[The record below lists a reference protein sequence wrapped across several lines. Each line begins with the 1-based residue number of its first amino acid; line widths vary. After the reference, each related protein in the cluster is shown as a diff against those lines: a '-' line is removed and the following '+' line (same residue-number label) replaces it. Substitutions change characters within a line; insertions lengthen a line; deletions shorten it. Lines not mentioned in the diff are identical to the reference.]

1 MTSSNIRR
9 SANNLTFCLININSL
24 KGGSADDRTS
34 ELFKLF
40 NDCKAQ
46 LYIITETKLTEEAA
60 AKFNPNYV
68 GKLWKHSV
76 TTDNDAGAGISIA
89 YDPLMGKCELIPL
102 PSEIQNRAIAI
113 RFLPPNADHFIVMGV
128 YAPASGT
135 VAIKRNFINQIF
147 QARSSLQQLFNCN
160 IIIGG
165 DFNSTIGHL
174 ENNMRDFRNSSFN
187 KPNSIAKLISS
198 RMTECGYVHPFE
210 PIVKKYPGREYLTFQ
225 CTTNTQTLATS
236 AKGIDHFLF
245 PSALL
250 NQLEDLRISNDFF
263 AGSKHKTVTILIRNL
278 MTLPISANQNIKHF
292 VPSIVWNNPD
302 FSNCSKNIYTKY
314 ITDHKDLA
322 NSNWDTLMA
331 EIKMLAIRKK
341 KTILRALLLEN
352 EIHPTPET
360 KAKIA
365 QFIPSSTRPQH
376 QWARSVSN
384 TIPFLKGVN
393 GVTSSHKEMCS
404 IAASH
409 LSSLFENKDT
419 CSEAEVM
426 AYLSSL
432 NLPQFTPDEK
442 NLLMK
447 PFTLEEVENIV
458 SSMPSGKSSGKDNIP
473 IDIFKNSTE
482 LCSILLACANNT
494 FQGNQPLPDSL
505 CSVLFRLIPKDP
517 DLDPT
522 NLDNYRPIG
531 LLPMAYR
538 IMSKAIT
545 NRLQPMLSRLIG
557 PHQYA
562 YVNGRRSENIARILS
577 EMMFQ
582 TITVPNSSILNLKLD
597 FRKAFDSMSFQY
609 VRCFLKAIDTP
620 NLLVIFIMHLLTNL
634 NGAVIINNGFSDTFA
649 IARGT
654 TQGSA
659 LSAIL
664 FVLCLE
670 GLCFAAIS
678 DPIRYGAAQI
688 PQLNLLL
695 TLLAFADD
703 VNIFTTLHCISEWFK
718 LLSYWGSISGVII
731 NIPKSLLNF
740 WSNTD
745 DVLIIPALED
755 LLLNHSCPAYK
766 AAGIFHPVT
775 NMGGWRISLNGDFSL
790 LGLHYSFKF
799 QHSEVDYLNENF
811 NVSTNLFISFTSN
824 TWNLTNETLP
834 DPRAKLASA
843 LYALSDNI
851 FDRLVNL
858 KSRFVSGL
866 IYRFYNCP
874 CSYKVLSTNQNQANV
889 VVLSPSATHSPCIKL
904 NTLFQEFSQGGCQH
918 VSLSSIQNA
927 ISVHTIILL
936 LSGLC
941 DKWVFSTYRRDLL
954 RIVYA
959 NCLLNETMRRIPF
972 EIFSRAGLHYLFGL
986 PLICSRVIQSGLPM
1000 LWTTYASISNFISI
1014 PKQTTSN
1021 LIKGTN
1027 TPNLQELTFFNQ
1039 LLNEPLWLNKLFL
1052 NPTTSASI
1060 APTCEVVDLFCFRHI
1075 WCISLCSISIT
1086 NHETTCSAACTHD
1099 HNCRLFWASCIPL
1112 HIVEFA
1118 AWCSPHFVPIQAPLD
1133 YETQC
1138 ESTVFTLEIQS
1149 NSTHAPILLPA
1160 CSVKLLTAYYTS
1172 VRAGPPNLSLISG
1185 VCGWMTH
1192 WPHLAGLF
1200 NWKAYFKLLE
1210 HEEISKPIRTAY
1222 WRLLHRCHVPRAKNS
1237 LTNTPYLN
1245 CKYCAQLNVP
1255 ALFNPEH
1262 AIFGCPKVQQFWLRI
1277 IAYIQRINSLF
1288 DNNLSFIT
1296 IISLGLHNM
1305 TRQDRTNNIVTA
1317 THNIIGLG
1325 IQTLTTF
1332 PIDSSDSL
1340 QTSLISFRQRF
1351 RQFIRNVTESKINAH
1366 LSRHGPNQDLYPA
1379 LRSSL
1384 ALELSTWTVMRDN
1397 NSMSP
1402 HIPTWSDY
1410 TYADPV

>member
-1 MTSSNIRR
+1 MISSNIRR

-24 KGGSADDRTS
+24 KGGCADDRTS
-34 ELFKLF
+34 DLENLF
-40 NDCKAQ
+40 NYSKAQ
-46 LYIITETKLTEEAA
+46 LYIITETKLTEETA

-76 TTDNDAGAGISIA
+76 TTDKDAGAGISIA

-102 PSEIQNRAIAI
+102 PTEIQNRAIAI
-113 RFLPPNADHFIVMGV
+113 RFLPPNADHFIVLGV

-135 VAIKRNFINQIF
+135 QAIKRNFINQIF
-147 QARSSLQQLFNCN
+147 QARSSLQQLYNCN

-174 ENNMRDFRNSSFN
+174 ENNMRDFKNSSFN
-187 KPNSIAKLISS
+187 KPDTIARLISS
-198 RMTECGYVHPFE
+198 RLTECGYVHPFE
-210 PIVKKYPGREYLTFQ
+210 AIVKEFPGREYLTFQ
-225 CTTNTQTLATS
+225 CTTNAQTLATS

-250 NQLEDLRISNDFF
+250 NQLGDLRVSNDFF
-263 AGSKHKTVTILIRNL
+263 AGSKHKTVTILIQNL
-278 MTLPISANQNIKHF
+278 MTLPISANQNIKDF
-292 VPSIVWNNPD
+292 VPSIVWNNHD
-302 FSNCSKNIYTKY
+302 FSSCSKSIYTKY
-314 ITDHKDLA
+314 LADHKHLA

-331 EIKMLAIRKK
+331 EIKMLAVRKK

-352 EIHPTPET
+352 EIHPTAET

-365 QFIPSSTRPQH
+365 QFIPSSTRPLK

-393 GVTSSHKEMCS
+393 GVTSSHKDMCS

-419 CSEAEVM
+419 CSESEVM

-432 NLPQFTPDEK
+432 NLPQFTTDEK
-442 NLLMK
+442 DLLMK
-447 PFTLEEVENIV
+447 PFTLEEFENIV
-458 SSMPSGKSSGKDNIP
+458 SSMPCGKSSGKDNIP
-473 IDIFKNSTE
+473 IDIFKKSTE

-545 NRLQPMLSRLIG
+545 TRLQPMLSRLIG

-562 YVNGRRSENIARILS
+562 YINGRRPENIARIIS

-582 TITVPNSSILNLKLD
+582 TITVPNTTILNLKLD
-597 FRKAFDSMSFQY
+597 FRKAFDSMSFRY
-609 VRCFLKAIDTP
+609 VHCFLKAIDTP
-620 NLLVIFIMHLLTNL
+620 NLLVNFIMHLITNL
-634 NGAVIINNGFSDTFA
+634 NGAVIINNGYSDTFP
-649 IARGT
+649 ISRGT

-688 PQLNLLL
+688 PLLNLLL

-703 VNIFTTLHCISEWFK
+703 VNIFTTLHCITEWFK
-718 LLSYWGSISGVII
+718 LLSHWGSISGVLI
-731 NIPKSLLNF
+731 NIPKSLLNL
-740 WSNTD
+740 WSNVD
-745 DVLIIPALED
+745 DVSSIPALED
-755 LLLNHSCPAYK
+755 LLLNHSCPEYE

-775 NMGGWRISLNGDFSL
+775 NMGGWRISVNGNFSL
-790 LGLHYSFKF
+790 LGLHYSFKS

-811 NVSTNLFISFTSN
+811 NVLTNLFISFTSN
-824 TWNLTNETLP
+824 TWNLSNDTLS
-834 DPRAKLASA
+834 RAKLACA
-843 LYALSDNI
+843 LYAASDNI

-874 CSYKVLSTNQNQANV
+874 CSYKVLSSNQNQANV
-889 VVLSPSATHSPCIKL
+889 VLLSPSSSHSPCIKL
-904 NTLFQEFSQGGCQH
+904 GTLFQEFSQGGCQH
-918 VSLSSIQNA
+918 VSLSSIQKA

-959 NCLLNETMRRIPF
+959 NWLQNETMRCFPY
-972 EIFSRAGLHYLFGL
+972 EILSHAGLHYLFGL

-1000 LWTTYASISNFISI
+1000 LWTNYASISNFISI

-1021 LIKGTN
+1021 LTKGNN
-1027 TPNLQELTFFNQ
+1027 TPNLLDLTFF
-1039 LLNEPLWLNKLFL
+1039 
-1052 NPTTSASI
+1052 
-1060 APTCEVVDLFCFRHI
+1060 
-1075 WCISLCSISIT
+1075 
-1086 NHETTCSAACTHD
+1086 
-1099 HNCRLFWASCIPL
+1099 
-1112 HIVEFA
+1112 
-1118 AWCSPHFVPIQAPLD
+1118 
-1133 YETQC
+1133 
-1138 ESTVFTLEIQS
+1138 
-1149 NSTHAPILLPA
+1149 
-1160 CSVKLLTAYYTS
+1160 
-1172 VRAGPPNLSLISG
+1172 
-1185 VCGWMTH
+1185 
-1192 WPHLAGLF
+1192 
-1200 NWKAYFKLLE
+1200 
-1210 HEEISKPIRTAY
+1210 
-1222 WRLLHRCHVPRAKNS
+1222 
-1237 LTNTPYLN
+1237 
-1245 CKYCAQLNVP
+1245 
-1255 ALFNPEH
+1255 
-1262 AIFGCPKVQQFWLRI
+1262 
-1277 IAYIQRINSLF
+1277 
-1288 DNNLSFIT
+1288 
-1296 IISLGLHNM
+1296 
-1305 TRQDRTNNIVTA
+1305 
-1317 THNIIGLG
+1317 
-1325 IQTLTTF
+1325 
-1332 PIDSSDSL
+1332 
-1340 QTSLISFRQRF
+1340 
-1351 RQFIRNVTESKINAH
+1351 
-1366 LSRHGPNQDLYPA
+1366 
-1379 LRSSL
+1379 
-1384 ALELSTWTVMRDN
+1384 
-1397 NSMSP
+1397 
-1402 HIPTWSDY
+1402 
-1410 TYADPV
+1410 

>member
-1 MTSSNIRR
+1 MIMSNARR
-9 SANNLTFCLININSL
+9 SANNLIFCLININSL
-24 KGGSADDRTS
+24 KGGCADDRTS
-34 ELFKLF
+34 DLENLF
-40 NDCKAQ
+40 NNSKAQ
-46 LYIITETKLTEEAA
+46 LYIITETKLTEETA

-76 TTDNDAGAGISIA
+76 TTDKDAGAGISIA
-89 YDPLMGKCELIPL
+89 YDPMMGKCELIPL
-102 PSEIQNRAIAI
+102 PTEIQNRAIAI
-113 RFLPPNADHFIVMGV
+113 RFLPPNADHFIVMGI

-135 VAIKRNFINQIF
+135 SAIKRNFINQIF
-147 QARSSLQQLFNCN
+147 QARSNLQLQYNCN

-174 ENNMRDFRNSSFN
+174 ENNMRDFKNSSFN
-187 KPNSIAKLISS
+187 KPDSIAKLISS

-210 PIVKKYPGREYLTFQ
+210 AIVKEYPCREYLTFQ
-225 CTTNTQTLATS
+225 CTTNVQALTTS

-245 PSALL
+245 PSALIH
-250 NQLEDLRISNDFF
+250 QLGDLRVSNDFF
-263 AGSKHKTVTILIRNL
+263 AGSKHKTVTILIQNL
-278 MTLPISANQNIKHF
+278 MTLPISANQNIRHF
-292 VPSIVWNNPD
+292 VPSIVWNNHD
-302 FSNCSKNIYTKY
+302 FSNCSKIIYTKY

-322 NSNWDTLMA
+322 NSNWDTLMV

-341 KTILRALLLEN
+341 KMILRALLLEN
-352 EIHPTPET
+352 ETHPTPET

-365 QFIPSSTRPQH
+365 QFIPSSTRPQN

-384 TIPFLKGVN
+384 TIPFLKGAN
-393 GVTSSHKEMCS
+393 GITSSHKDMCS

-409 LSSLFENKDT
+409 LSSLFENKDA
-419 CSEAEVM
+419 CSESEVI

-432 NLPQFTPDEK
+432 NLPQFTADEK
-442 NLLMK
+442 DLLMK
-447 PFTLEEVENIV
+447 PFTLDEFENIV
-458 SSMPSGKSSGKDNIP
+458 SSMPCGKSNGKDNIP

-494 FQGNQPLPDSL
+494 FQGNQPLPESL

-517 DLDPT
+517 DLDST

-545 NRLQPMLSRLIG
+545 NRLQPMLTRLIG

-562 YVNGRRSENIARILS
+562 YVNGRRSENISRIIS

-582 TITVPNSSILNLKLD
+582 TATVPNSTILNLKLD

-609 VRCFLKAIDTP
+609 VRCFLRAIDTP
-620 NLLVIFIMHLLTNL
+620 NLLLVFIMHLLTNL
-634 NGAVIINNGFSDTFA
+634 NGAVIINNGYSDTFA

-678 DPIRYGAAQI
+678 DPNRYGAAQI

-695 TLLAFADD
+695 MLLAFADD
-703 VNIFTTLHCISEWFK
+703 VNIFTTLQCISEWFK
-718 LLSYWGSISGVII
+718 LLSLWGSISGVLI
-731 NIPKSLLNF
+731 NIPKSLLNL
-740 WSNTD
+740 WSNTN
-745 DVLIIPALED
+745 DVSNIQALQD
-755 LLLNHSCPAYK
+755 LLLNHSCPAYEH
-766 AAGIFHPVT
+766 AGIFHPVT
-775 NMGGWRISLNGDFSL
+775 NKGGWRITVNGDFCL
-790 LGLHYSFKF
+790 LGIHYCFKP
-799 QHSEVDYLNENF
+799 QHSEVDYSNENF
-811 NVSTNLFISFTSN
+811 NVPTDLFLSFTSN
-824 TWNLTNETLP
+824 TWNLKNDNLH
-834 DPRAKLASA
+834 DPRVKLASA
-843 LYALSDNI
+843 LYASSNNI
-851 FDRLVNL
+851 FDRLVHL

-889 VVLSPSATHSPCIKL
+889 VVLSPSAIHSPCIKL
-904 NTLFQEFSQGGCQH
+904 NTLFQEFSHGGCQH
-918 VSLSSIQNA
+918 VSLASIQKA

-941 DKWVFSTYRRDLL
+941 DIWVHSTYRRDLL

-959 NCLLNETMRRIPF
+959 NCLLNDTMKHIPY
-972 EIFSRAGLHYLFGL
+972 EIYSRAGLHYLFGL
-986 PLICSRVIQSGLPM
+986 PLICSRVIHSGLPM
-1000 LWTTYASISNFISI
+1000 LWTTYASISNFISLQ
-1014 PKQTTSN
+1014 KKTTSN
-1021 LIKGTN
+1021 LIKGIN
-1027 TPNLQELTFFNQ
+1027 SPTPQELNFFYQ
-1039 LLNEPLWLNKLFL
+1039 LLNEPLWLNELFL
-1052 NPTTSASI
+1052 DPATSASI

-1075 WCISLCSISIT
+1075 WSIPLCSISIP
-1086 NHETTCSAACTHD
+1086 NHETTCSVLCTHNY
-1099 HNCRLFWASCIPL
+1099 NCRMFWASRIPS
-1112 HIVEFA
+1112 HIVDFA
-1118 AWCSPHFVPIQAPLD
+1118 AWCSPHFVPRQEPSVH
-1133 YETQC
+1133 ETQN
-1138 ESTVFTLEIQS
+1138 ESTVFTLAIQPAHES
-1149 NSTHAPILLPA
+1149 ILLPA

-1172 VRAGPPNLSLISG
+1172 IRAGPPNLSLITG

-1192 WPHLAGLF
+1192 WPQHAGLF
-1200 NWKAYFKLLE
+1200 IWEAYFKLLE

-1222 WRLLHRCHVPRAKNS
+1222 WKLLHRCHIPKAKNS
-1237 LTNTPYLN
+1237 LTNTPYVN
-1245 CKYCAQLNVP
+1245 CKFCAQLNVP
-1255 ALFNPEH
+1255 ALFNHEH
-1262 AIFGCPKVQQFWLRI
+1262 AIFGCPKVQQFWLCI
-1277 IAYIQRINSLF
+1277 ISYVKKVNYLF
-1288 DNNLSFIT
+1288 DNNISFIT

-1305 TRQDRTNNIVTA
+1305 TGQDCTDNIVTA
-1317 THNIIGLG
+1317 VHNIIGLG

-1340 QTSLISFRQRF
+1340 QTSLLSFRHLF
-1351 RQFIRNVTESKINAH
+1351 RQFIRSVLESKINSH
-1366 LSRHGPNQDLYPA
+1366 LLKHGPNLDLYPA

-1397 NSMSP
+1397 NPMSP